1 MSVKIHKLRC
11 GYITV
16 TKNVLENGES
26 FYMPSLFSLSLT
38 KNRVKLPVF
47 CFLIEKGDKKILV
60 DTGLSRA
67 ISPDGVYDYSAGKK
81 LIGSS
86 LAHFYHAELPSGEA
100 IEEQLCKLNITP
112 EQIDYVL
119 LTHLDLP
126 HICNT
131 AALKNAK
138 HIMCSEED
146 YFWSC
151 RTVYRVRN
159 RMELFDG
166 VKLERFWYKGSPV
179 GTNRRSLNLLGDES
193 ITLVNL
199 PGHCEGLFA
208 VKIQSG
214 KDFVILTSDTAM
226 TPKAW
231 QNEAVPGFGFN
242 QTAQL
247 KAVRWLREQ
256 SMDEHCKGLLTSH
269 DPDMRPGT
277 IEF

>member
-1 MSVKIHKLRC
+1 MSVKIHKLCC

-16 TKNVLENGES
+16 TENVLEKGES
-26 FYMPSLFSLSLT
+26 FYMPTLYSLSPMR
-38 KNRVKLPVF
+38 KRVRLPVF
-47 CFLIEKGDKKILV
+47 CFLIESGNKKILV
-60 DTGLSRA
+60 DTGLSRS
-67 ISPDGVYDYSAGKK
+67 ISPKGVYDYSAGKK
-81 LIGSS
+81 LVGSG
-86 LAHFYHAELPSGEA
+86 LAHFYHAELPIGEA
-100 IEEQLCKLNITP
+100 LEEQLCKLNIKP

-159 RMELFDG
+159 RLELFGDAN
-166 VKLERFWYKGSPV
+166 VERFWYKGSPI
-179 GTNRRSLNLLGDES
+179 GTNRRSLDLLGDES
-193 ITLVNL
+193 IILVNL
-199 PGHCEGLFA
+199 PGHCEGIFA
-208 VKIQSG
+208 VKVSNG
-214 KDFVILTSDTAM
+214 RDFVILTSDTAV

-231 QNEAVPGFGFN
+231 QKESVPGFGFN

-256 SMDEHCKGLLTSH
+256 SMDEHCKGLYTSH
-269 DPDMRPGT
+269 DPEMRPGI
-277 IEF
+277 IEL